1 MMGSLDGR
9 IAVITGAGR
18 GIGRHHALLF
28 AAEGAKVVVND
39 TGGDK
44 GGSGSDPTVAQA
56 VVDEIVAAGGEA
68 VANSADV
75 STIDGAQSALDD
87 GVDAFGDVNVVI
99 NNAGVLRDRMFASM
113 SEDDWD
119 AVINGHLRTTFC
131 MSRVAVGRWRD
142 QAKAGDEVN
151 AAIVNTSST
160 SGLIGTV
167 GQSNYGAAKSGIAS
181 MSVIMA
187 QELGR
192 YGVRVNAIS
201 PAARTR
207 MTEEAPGVA
216 EQVAKPED
224 PGAFDVFHPRW
235 PAPVA
240 GWLASADCPVTGRV
254 FMVKGGDVRWWTPW
268 LRQDFLDDQRE
279 WTIAELAEA
288 MKGLPDVPVSA

>member
-1 MMGSLDGR
+1 MGALDGR

-28 AAEGAKVVVND
+28 AAEGAKLVVND

-44 GGSGSDPTVAQA
+44 GGSGSDASVAQA
-56 VVDEIVAAGGEA
+56 VVDEVVAAGGEA
-68 VANSADV
+68 VASTADV
-75 STIDGAQSALDD
+75 STMDGAQSVLDA
-87 GVDAFGDVNVVI
+87 GLEAFGDVNVVV

-113 SEDDWD
+113 SEEEWD
-119 AVINGHLRTTFC
+119 AVINGHLKTTFC

-142 QAKAGDEVN
+142 QVKAGDTVN
-151 AAIVNTSST
+151 ASIINTSST
-160 SGLIGTV
+160 SGLIGAV
-167 GQSNYGAAKSGIAS
+167 GQSNYGAAKAGIAA
-181 MSVIMA
+181 MTVIMA
-187 QELGR
+187 DELGR

-216 EQVAKPED
+216 EQVKKPDD

-240 GWLASADCPVTGRV
+240 GWLATAAGGAPGCGRTSSPTNASGPSRSCP
-254 FMVKGGDVRWWTPW
+254 KRWPSCPTS
-268 LRQDFLDDQRE
+268 RCRRE
-279 WTIAELAEA
+279 
-288 MKGLPDVPVSA
+288 